1 MKKNTTLLLFLS
13 LALSGLLS
21 PASAEERSFQD
32 IKRIA
37 ERLIAPAAVTR
48 SIATGKAT
56 PEIKKITATKAYT
69 VMGYE
74 EGGFAIIANDDAN
87 SPVVGYSTDNAFSA
101 ENPALSWYLSVAEI
115 KLNNHIMSAPRRA
128 GGKNAG
134 VPSDCKKSVPHMV
147 KAKWDQGKPYNEFCP
162 KAEKG
167 KCVTG
172 CVATAMA
179 QIINYH
185 RYPEKGIGTNYVWYN
200 NNSQKLTVDYS
211 ATTYDYDNQ
220 VVPSYKGAIGIT
232 PEKKKA
238 IATLMYHCGV
248 AAKMQYAY
256 DVSGAYLFDAA
267 DGLRDNFGYIVK
279 YYGYKDFPTPDNYD
293 DAKWCEVIYR
303 ELSAGNPVMYA
314 GGSNYNGTDSYHCFV
329 LDGYDER
336 GYVGVN
342 WGWSGDGDGYFSL
355 DVMGCQIGN
364 WREEFKMGNDMVIMH
379 RPDQGDIKY
388 DLYPATGIEDIT
400 AEKANEAS
408 PKRIYDAAGR
418 LIGSNAARN
427 HKGLIIE
434 RHNGKVRKVVR

>member
-13 LALSGLLS
+13 LALSGIFS
-21 PASAEERSFQD
+21 PASAEERSIQD

-134 VPSDCKKSVPHMV
+134 VPSDCKKSVTPMV
-147 KAKWDQGKPYNEFCP
+147 KAKWDQDAPYNALCP
-162 KAEKG
+162 IATEG
-167 KCVTG
+167 GRCLTG

-185 RYPEKGIGTNYVWYN
+185 RYPEKGIGTNYTNYN
-200 NNSQKLTVDYS
+200 GKRIEEDFSKLHC
-211 ATTYDYDNQ
+211 DYDNQ
-220 VVPSYKGAIGIT
+220 IVPSYKGVIGLT
-232 PEKKKA
+232 PAKKSAVAK
-238 IATLMYHCGV
+238 LMYYCGI
-248 AAKMQYAY
+248 AAGMSYGKN
-256 DVSGAYLFDAA
+256 VSGAYLNVAA
-267 DGLRDNFGYIVK
+267 EGLEENFGYKVK
-279 YYGYKDFPTPDNYD
+279 YYGYKDYPTPDNYD

-314 GGSNYNGTDSYHCFV
+314 GGSNYNGEPAAFHCFV

-336 GYVGVN
+336 GYVSVN
-342 WGWSGDGDGYFSL
+342 WGWSGNGDGYFSL
-355 DVMGCQIGN
+355 DIMRCKIGTYI
-364 WREEFKMGNDMVIMH
+364 EEFKNGNDMVIMH

-434 RHNGKVRKVVR
+434 RHNGKVRKVVK